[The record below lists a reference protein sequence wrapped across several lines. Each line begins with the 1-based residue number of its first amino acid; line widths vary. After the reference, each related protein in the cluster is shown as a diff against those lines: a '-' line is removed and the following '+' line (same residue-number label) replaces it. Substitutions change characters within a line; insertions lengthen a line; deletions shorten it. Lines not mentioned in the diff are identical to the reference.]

1 MPGIHDFAFDSKAD
15 GRDKPGHDKLGD
27 DGSQMT
33 AAPLVHRCGPAMQ
46 LSRTQTTLLVTGI
59 IVAAAIAEYLMGH
72 PLICKCGYV
81 KLWHFDVQSAE
92 NSQHLID
99 WYTPSHIIH
108 GFLFYWLLWL
118 LSRWMPLSFGVRL
131 VLAVAIEASWEV
143 VENTDFVINHYR
155 EMTISLDYYGDS
167 VINSVSDILFMVLG
181 FFVAA
186 YLPVWLTVLIA
197 HRARAVRR
205 RHDQGQ
211 SDAERADVRLAA
223 RLPCCNGSRAGERSE
238 IHVDPEHHIENE
250 PEIDGDG
257 RIEGDAEAEGAHIG
271 IVVIADPEQHASHQ
285 E

>member
-1 MPGIHDFAFDSKAD
+1 M
-15 GRDKPGHDKLGD
+15 
-27 DGSQMT
+27 
-33 AAPLVHRCGPAMQ
+33 HRCGPHDA
-46 LSRTQTTLLVTGI
+46 LPHPDRLLVAG
-59 IVAAAIAEYLMGH
+59 IVAAAAIALYLMGH

-81 KLWHFDVQSAE
+81 KLWHFDVKSAE

-118 LSRWMPLSFGVRL
+118 VSRWMPMSFGLRL
-131 VLAVAIEASWEV
+131 VLAVAIEAAWEV

-167 VINSVSDILFMVLG
+167 VINSVMDILFMVRRLLPG
-181 FFVAA
+181 GLVAGLA
-186 YLPVWLTVLIA
+186 HRRRR

-223 RLPCCNGSRAGERSE
+223 RLRA
-238 IHVDPEHHIENE
+238 
-250 PEIDGDG
+250 
-257 RIEGDAEAEGAHIG
+257 ALAAGAIG
-271 IVVIADPEQHASHQ
+271 CDQNPKMRMPNTISKNSQT
-285 E
+285 